1 MNRFPDFN
9 KWHKVPDGVT
19 VPSGVPVWIEYYRMV
34 YGFLP
39 NIPPDEELY
48 GVTAIYTEQPI
59 TDPLAAERWER
70 AEKMYR
76 TAHPSLDDAWE
87 YQTQDTK
94 DRWYALA
101 KKYVEKED

>member
-1 MNRFPDFN
+1 
-9 KWHKVPDGVT
+9 
-19 VPSGVPVWIEYYRMV
+19 
-34 YGFLP
+34 
-39 NIPPDEELY
+39 
-48 GVTAIYTEQPI
+48 
-59 TDPLAAERWER
+59 
-70 AEKMYR
+70 MYR